1 MKLGIIGLGKMGGSM
16 ARRLME
22 FNHELVVF
30 AAHVETIVKFTDST
44 NAIGAID
51 LQDLVDK
58 LPKPRVVWLMLP
70 AGDVTEN
77 TMMEIA
83 ENLES
88 GDIIIDGGNSNFKDD
103 VRRAKM
109 LAEKNIRF
117 LDAGTSGG
125 VWGAERGY
133 CLMIGGDE
141 SAFKEIEPIFKSL
154 APGRGAIEESK
165 GRENFVSTSSEGYLY
180 CGKAGAGHY
189 VKMVHNGI
197 EYGMMQ
203 AIAEGFDIFKT
214 ANRDT
219 LHEDRRYDLNL
230 ADIAELWR
238 RGSVVASWLLDLTAL
253 ALAENSDLSDY
264 SGFVQ
269 DSGEGRWTIEAAL
282 EQAVPAEVLTS
293 ALYTRFRSRQEHT
306 FAEKVL
312 SAMREKF
319 GGHLEPKT
327 EKIGEKMMMSGE
339 IRPQQQKGE

>member
-1 MKLGIIGLGKMGGSM
+1 MIGLGRMGGSM
-16 ARRLME
+16 VRRLMRGGHDLVI
-22 FNHELVVF
+22 FNRTAEKMKSFVSEGAIGTSDLQELVSKL
-30 AAHVETIVKFTDST
+30 ET
-44 NAIGAID
+44 
-51 LQDLVDK
+51 
-58 LPKPRVVWLMLP
+58 PCVVWIMLP
-70 AGDVTEN
+70 AGEVTEK

-103 VRRAKM
+103 VRRAHLLK
-109 LAEKNIRF
+109 EKGIRL

-125 VWGAERGY
+125 VWGEERGY
-133 CLMIGGDE
+133 CLMVGGDE
-141 SAFKEIEPIFKSL
+141 PAFKEIEPVFKTL
-154 APGRGAIEESK
+154 APGRGEIEESK
-165 GRENFVSTSSEGYLY
+165 GRENFDSTAAEGYLY
-180 CGKAGAGHY
+180 CGKAGAGHF

-203 AIAEGFDIFKT
+203 AIAEGFDIFKN
-214 ANRDT
+214 ANKDT
-219 LHEDRRYDLNL
+219 LPECRRYDLNL

-238 RGSVVASWLLDLTAL
+238 RGSVVSSWLLDLTAL
-253 ALAENSDLSDY
+253 ALAENHDLSEY
-264 SGFVQ
+264 SGFVE
-269 DSGEGRWTIEAAL
+269 DSGEGRWTIEAAM

-327 EKIGEKMMMSGE
+327 KKIGEEMMMTGK
-339 IRPQQQKGE
+339 IKTQAKKGE